1 MLTVRKES
9 EVVREEFGAA
19 RGPVG
24 GLRGA
29 CDVLELL

>member
-1 MLTVRKES
+1 VL
-9 EVVREEFGAA
+9 REEFRVV

-24 GLRGA
+24 ALRGA